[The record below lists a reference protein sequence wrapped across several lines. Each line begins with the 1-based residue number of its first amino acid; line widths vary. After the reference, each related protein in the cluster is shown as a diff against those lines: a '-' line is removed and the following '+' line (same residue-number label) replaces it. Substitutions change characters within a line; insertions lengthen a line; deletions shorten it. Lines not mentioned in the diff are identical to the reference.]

1 MLYANVGMLM
11 TIKEDAG
18 KILLFIYDSYVN
30 NKTKPNAQIL
40 LDETKWDGK
49 RIDRAI
55 KYLNDMTAIEV
66 IFTADN
72 RMYGGL
78 TRFILKKI
86 TPLGINLV
94 ESKPEFKRS
103 FGFGVNIGVN
113 PSLNINWSVSE
124 K

>member
-1 MLYANVGMLM
+1 M
-11 TIKEDAG
+11 TIQEDAG
-18 KILLFIYDSYVN
+18 KILLYIYDSYVN
-30 NKTKPNAQIL
+30 NKPKPNAQIL

-55 KYLNDMTAIEV
+55 RYLNDMNTVEI

-86 TPLGINLV
+86 TPIGINIV
-94 ESKPEFKRS
+94 ENQPEFKRN
-103 FGFGVNIGVN
+103 FGFEVNLGLLKF
-113 PSLNINWSVSE
+113 SWGVSE

>member
-1 MLYANVGMLM
+1 M
-11 TIKEDAG
+11 TIQKDSG
-18 KILLFIYDSYVN
+18 QILLFIYDSYVN
-30 NKTKPNAQIL
+30 NKPKPNAQIL
-40 LDETKWDGK
+40 LDETNWDGK

-55 KYLNDMTAIEV
+55 RYLNDMNAVEI

-86 TPLGINLV
+86 TPLGINMV
-94 ESKPEFKRS
+94 ENKPEFKRN
-103 FGFGVNIGVN
+103 FGFEVTLGLN
-113 PSLNINWSVSE
+113 PSLKINWGASE

>member
-1 MLYANVGMLM
+1 M
-11 TIKEDAG
+11 IIQEDAG
-18 KILLFIYDSYVN
+18 KILLFIYDSYIN
-30 NKTKPNAQIL
+30 NKPKPNAKIL

-55 KYLNDMTAIEV
+55 RYLNDMNAVKI